1 MRVTA
6 RCGMLHHFLLPANE
20 TTNEATSL
28 PPEAFDSQRQNRPDA
43 HPDGGTTITEQG
55 FQGEENG

>member
-20 TTNEATSL
+20 TTNEATR